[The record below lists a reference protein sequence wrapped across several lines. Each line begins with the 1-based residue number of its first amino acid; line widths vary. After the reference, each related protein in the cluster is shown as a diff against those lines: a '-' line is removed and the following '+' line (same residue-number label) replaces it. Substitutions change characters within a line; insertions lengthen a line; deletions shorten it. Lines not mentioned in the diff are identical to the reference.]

1 VTSAFGFSGVSG
13 GGGGAIFCGATGA
26 GSTSVVLAHANS
38 TVASDSAIGVHRREM
53 DAMDRLEFAAI
64 KKALAARVRTS
75 LGAGVVDALAPLS
88 EIGIAKER
96 IEAIRQARILLEK
109 GEPPPVWGAHD
120 VEKSLELGEKGIML
134 ESASLRAIAH
144 TMTTGSA
151 LRKHLLAHEHEAP
164 ALYGMAAGL
173 TDLSRVANQ
182 VLHCFEPD
190 GTLADHASKDLG
202 HLRQHVRDLR
212 EMIHEKLS
220 ELVHSDK
227 MQPLLQETYFTVR
240 ADRYVLPVKA
250 SYKNEVEGIV
260 HDASGS
266 GQTVF
271 IEPQVLVDLGNRLKI
286 AQSAQVEEE
295 HRILSSLT
303 RLVVRDAEMVR
314 RMMEVIGRCDF
325 LSGAARLALDL
336 DLVPLIPDEV
346 PGFELLRAR
355 HPLLLLQAFVTEEE
369 GVETISAQKQREVRV
384 VPNDLALGGGRQVLV
399 VTGPNTGGKTV
410 AMKTIGLIALMV
422 RCGLHVPCADTSRI
436 GWYRSIEVA
445 IGDQQSIASNLSTF
459 AAHVKAIVRILDK
472 ADASTLV
479 LIDEIAADTDPTQG
493 AALAQAVLE
502 RLADTKAHA
511 VVTTHFERLKAVPF
525 ADQRFRNAGVG
536 FDPKALKPTYR
547 VTLDVPQGSSGFD
560 IAQSLGLDPAIVGR
574 AREILGRGA
583 GELEK
588 VMKVLEQR
596 SSELEDA
603 RERAEKAAAAADLE
617 REGLVKK
624 RQELEAEIKELRTKA
639 REDLLREI
647 ASTRDEVR
655 LLIAGIRE
663 QGDAAKEMM
672 RAANAASEKL
682 AEIEKAEQAK
692 SEASRPSEKPV
703 GEIAVGDWVHVARL
717 GRDGDV
723 VALDGKDVHVVVGNM
738 RMRLNR
744 NEVLPSKT
752 RRPKKTARPEP
763 KEIGKALRDAHQ
775 PAGPTQIVEEI
786 DVRGMTVDECI
797 ERLEAFLDHHYGRPT
812 THVRIIHGLGTGA
825 LREGIREHLARSGYV
840 KSVRPGEAGEGGDG
854 VTVVTLA

>member
-1 VTSAFGFSGVSG
+1 MESVDQER
-13 GGGGAIFCGATGA
+13 AI
-26 GSTSVVLAHANS
+26 
-38 TVASDSAIGVHRREM
+38 E
-53 DAMDRLEFAAI
+53 RLELSAI
-64 KKALAARVRTS
+64 KKALNARVRTA
-75 LGAGVVDALAPLS
+75 LGGGVVDALAPLA
-88 EIGIAKER
+88 EIGTAKER

-151 LRKHLLAHEHEAP
+151 LRKHLLAHEHDTP
-164 ALYGMAAGL
+164 ALYGLAAGL
-173 TDLSRVANQ
+173 TDLSRIANE

-202 HLRQHVRDLR
+202 LLRQRVRDLR
-212 EMIHEKLS
+212 EKIHEKLS
-220 ELVHSDK
+220 ELLHSEK

-250 SYKNEVEGIV
+250 SFKNEVDGIV

-266 GQTVF
+266 GQTVY
-271 IEPQVLVDLGNRLKI
+271 IEPQALVDLGNRLKI
-286 AQSAQVEEE
+286 AQSAQLEEE

-303 RLVVRDAEMVR
+303 RLVVREAEMVR
-314 RMMEVIGRCDF
+314 RMMDVIGRCDF

-336 DLVPLIPDEV
+336 DMVPLIPDEV

-369 GVETISAQKQREVRV
+369 GVQKISATKVREIRV
-384 VPNDLALGGGRQVLV
+384 VPNDLGLGEGRQILV

-459 AAHVKAIVRILDK
+459 AAHVKEIVRILRK

-493 AALAQAVLE
+493 AALAQAILE
-502 RLADTKAHA
+502 RIADTKAHA

-525 ADQRFRNAGVG
+525 SDKRFRNAGVG

-547 VTLDVPQGSSGFD
+547 VTLDVPQGSSGLD
-560 IAQSLGLDPAIVGR
+560 IAQSLGIDAEVVLR
-574 AREILGRGA
+574 ARDILGRGA
-583 GELEK
+583 GDLEK
-588 VMKVLEQR
+588 VMR
-596 SSELEDA
+596 ELERRSAEMEEA
-603 RERAEKAAAAADLE
+603 RAQAEASKAA
-617 REGLVKK
+617 
-624 RQELEAEIKELRTKA
+624 LEAERSALSKKQKELEVEIRELKTKA
-639 REDLLREI
+639 RDELLREI
-647 ASTRDEVR
+647 GDTREEVR
-655 LLIAGIRE
+655 SLIAGIRE

-672 RAANAASEKL
+672 RAANAASERL
-682 AEIEKAEQAK
+682 AEIEKAEK
-692 SEASRPSEKPV
+692 SKTEAPKSDTPV
-703 GEIAVGDWVHVARL
+703 AEVAVGDWVHVAKL

-723 VALDGKDVHVVVGNM
+723 VAIDGKDVHVVVGNM
-738 RMRLNR
+738 RMRVQR
-744 NEVLPSKT
+744 NEVLPART
-752 RRPKKTARPEP
+752 PRPKKSSRPEP
-763 KEIGKALRDAHQ
+763 KEIRRTVQDAQ
-775 PAGPTQIVEEI
+775 GPSKIVEEI
-786 DVRGMTVDECI
+786 DVRGQSVDECI
-797 ERLEAFLDHHYGRPT
+797 DRLEAFLDHHYGRPT

-825 LREGIREHLARSGYV
+825 LREAIREHLARSGYV

-854 VTVVTLA
+854 VTVATLS

>member
-1 VTSAFGFSGVSG
+1 M
-13 GGGGAIFCGATGA
+13 I
-26 GSTSVVLAHANS
+26 
-38 TVASDSAIGVHRREM
+38 
-53 DAMDRLEFAAI
+53 DAMERLEFAAI
-64 KKALAARVRTS
+64 KRALAARVRTA
-75 LGAGVVDALAPLS
+75 LGTGIVDGLSPLG

-134 ESASLRAIAH
+134 ESGALRAIAH

-173 TDLSRVANQ
+173 SDLSRVANE
-182 VLHCFEPD
+182 VLDCFEPD
-190 GTLADHASKDLG
+190 GTLADRASNELG
-202 HLRQHVRDLR
+202 PLRQRVRDLR
-212 EMIHEKLS
+212 EKIHEKLA
-220 ELVHSDK
+220 ELLRSDK

-240 ADRYVLPVKA
+240 ADRYVLPVK
-250 SYKNEVEGIV
+250 SSFKNEVEGIV

-266 GQTVF
+266 GQTVY
-271 IEPQVLVDLGNRLKI
+271 IEPQALVDLGNRLKI
-286 AQSAQVEEE
+286 AQSAQLEEE

-314 RMMEVIGRCDF
+314 RMMDVIGRCDF
-325 LSGAARLALDL
+325 LAGAARLAIDL
-336 DLVPLIPDEV
+336 DMVPLVPDEV
-346 PGFELLRAR
+346 PGFALLRAR
-355 HPLLLLQAFVTEEE
+355 HPLLSLQALE
-369 GVETISAQKQREVRV
+369 GEARV
-384 VPNDLALGGGRQVLV
+384 VPNDLGLGEGRQVLV

-436 GWYRSIEVA
+436 GWYRSIEVS

-459 AAHVKAIVRILDK
+459 AAHVKSIVRIVEK

-479 LIDEIAADTDPTQG
+479 LIDEVAADTDPTQG

-525 ADQRFRNAGVG
+525 TDPRFRNAGVG

-588 VMKVLEQR
+588 VMKQLEQR
-596 SSELEDA
+596 SAELEEA
-603 RERAEKAAAAADLE
+603 RERADQATAATEAE
-617 REGLVKK
+617 RKGLVEK
-624 RQELEAEIKELRTKA
+624 RRELDAEIKELRTKA
-639 REDLLREI
+639 REDLLKEISETREEARQLI
-647 ASTRDEVR
+647 AS
-655 LLIAGIRE
+655 IRE
-663 QGDAAKEMM
+663 QGDAAKDMM
-672 RAANAASEKL
+672 RAANAASERL
-682 AEIEKAEQAK
+682 AEVEKAEKAK
-692 SEASRPSEKPV
+692 AEAARPSEKPV
-703 GEIAVGDWVHVARL
+703 DEIAVGDWVHVAKL

-723 VALDGKDVHVVVGNM
+723 VALDGKDVHVVVGNL
-738 RMRLNR
+738 RMRLSKT
-744 NEVLPSKT
+744 EVLKAKT
-752 RRPKKTARPEP
+752 SRPKKSARPDP
-763 KEIGKALRDAHQ
+763 KELRRSVREAQQ
-775 PAGPTQIVEEI
+775 PPGAPVKIVEEI
-786 DVRGMTVDECI
+786 DVRGQTVDECI
-797 ERLEAFLDHHYGRPT
+797 DRLEAFLDHHYGRPT

-825 LREGIREHLARSGYV
+825 LREAIREHLARSGYV
-840 KSVRPGEAGEGGDG
+840 KSTRPGEPNEGGEG